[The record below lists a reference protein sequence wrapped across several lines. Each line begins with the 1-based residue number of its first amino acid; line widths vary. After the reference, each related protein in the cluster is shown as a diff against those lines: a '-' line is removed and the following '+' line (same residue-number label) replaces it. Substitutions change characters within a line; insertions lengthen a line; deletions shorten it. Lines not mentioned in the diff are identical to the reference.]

1 MHFGLIKDV
10 TANNERL
17 VVGLEVG
24 TTKVCA
30 MVAEVTGA
38 FKKSVPGGIKI
49 ADINIIGIGTA
60 SSRGITKGVVTN
72 IEDTVESIREAVEEA
87 EKTSGIH
94 IRAVHIGITGSHID
108 CLPSNGVIAVKEKE
122 IGQREVNSVI
132 DAAKAVA
139 LPFDREI
146 LHVVPV
152 GFTVD
157 GQNGITDPRGMEGVR
172 LEGDV
177 QIITCSATS
186 VRNLIKSCQKAGLE
200 VIDIALQSL
209 ACAEAILT
217 DDEKNLGS
225 AVIDIGGGTT
235 DIAVFL
241 NGNICHSSVLGI
253 GGNNF
258 TNDVAI
264 GLRIPTFEAEEIKKK
279 YGCSMLSLLKENEGI
294 ADEDKAGRKGAG
306 LPREYIIEIL
316 QPRAEELF
324 SLVKEEIAGK
334 GFHTYMNSGVVL
346 TGGAVLMEGLD
357 AMAENILELPVRIG
371 TPERSSGLSRSL
383 CDPAYAASI
392 GLVLYGARDAASEQ
406 WAGDSNAMVG
416 IRSRMRGWFGDA
428 FKLLSS

>member
-186 VRNLIKSCQKAGLE
+186 VRNLIKSCQKA
-200 VIDIALQSL
+200 D
-209 ACAEAILT
+209 
-217 DDEKNLGS
+217 
-225 AVIDIGGGTT
+225 
-235 DIAVFL
+235 
-241 NGNICHSSVLGI
+241 
-253 GGNNF
+253 
-258 TNDVAI
+258 
-264 GLRIPTFEAEEIKKK
+264 R
-279 YGCSMLSLLKENEGI
+279 
-294 ADEDKAGRKGAG
+294 
-306 LPREYIIEIL
+306 
-316 QPRAEELF
+316 
-324 SLVKEEIAGK
+324 
-334 GFHTYMNSGVVL
+334 
-346 TGGAVLMEGLD
+346 
-357 AMAENILELPVRIG
+357 
-371 TPERSSGLSRSL
+371 
-383 CDPAYAASI
+383 
-392 GLVLYGARDAASEQ
+392 
-406 WAGDSNAMVG
+406 
-416 IRSRMRGWFGDA
+416 
-428 FKLLSS
+428 

>member
-1 MHFGLIKDV
+1 MQFGLIKDV

-38 FKKSVPGGIKI
+38 FKKNVPGGIKI
-49 ADINIIGIGTA
+49 DDINIIGMGTS

-72 IEDTVESIREAVEEA
+72 IEDTVESIHEAVEAA

-94 IRAVHIGITGSHID
+94 IRAVHVGITGSHID

-209 ACAEAILT
+209 ACAEAILAE
-217 DDEKNLGS
+217 DEKNLGS

-241 NGNICHSSVLGI
+241 NGNICHSSVLAI

-306 LPREYIIEIL
+306 LPREHIIEIL

-334 GFHTYMNSGVVL
+334 GFHPYMNSGVVL

-357 AMAENILELPVRIG
+357 VMAENILELPVRIG
-371 TPERSSGLSRSL
+371 TPERSSGLSRNL

-406 WAGDSNAMVG
+406 WAGGSSSLGG
-416 IRSRMRGWFGDA
+416 IRSKMRGWFGDA

>member
-38 FKKSVPGGIKI
+38 FKKSTPGGIKI
-49 ADINIIGIGTA
+49 DDINIIGVGKA
-60 SSRGITKGVVTN
+60 SSRGIRKGVVTN
-72 IEDTVESIREAVEEA
+72 IEETVESIREAVEEA
-87 EKTSGIH
+87 EQTAGIH
-94 IRAVHIGITGSHID
+94 IRAVHIGVTGSHID
-108 CLPSNGVIAVKEKE
+108 CLASNGVIAVKEKE
-122 IGQREVNSVI
+122 IGQREVDSVI

-139 LPFDREI
+139 LPFDRDI

-200 VIDIALQSL
+200 VIDVALQPL
-209 ACAEAILT
+209 ACAEAVLAE
-217 DDEKNLGS
+217 DEKNLGS
-225 AVIDIGGGTT
+225 AVIDVGGGTT

-241 NGNICHSSVLGI
+241 NGNICHSSVLAI

-258 TNDVAI
+258 TNDIAL
-264 GLRIPTFEAEEIKKK
+264 GLRIPTYEAEEIKKK
-279 YGCSMLSLLKENEGI
+279 YGCSMLSLLKDNEGTADENE
-294 ADEDKAGRKGAG
+294 AGRKGTG
-306 LPREYIIEIL
+306 LPREYIVEIL

-334 GFHTYMNSGVVL
+334 GFHPYMNSGVVL
-346 TGGAVLMEGLD
+346 TGGAVLMDGLD
-357 AMAENILELPVRIG
+357 VMAENILELPVRIG
-371 TPERSSGLSRSL
+371 IPDTGSALSRSL

-392 GLVLYGARDAASEQ
+392 GLALYGARDTASEQ
-406 WAGDSNAMVG
+406 WTENPAPLNG